1 MAANI
6 AVPFVVAAFVAI
18 ALLVKVNA
26 RLQGHVQINQPPGT
40 IFGFISDPQNTPRWN
55 PRIHAVEPEVSGPV
69 RLGYRYRYEVRG
81 SGRVIPCTA
90 EVVEYE
96 PGRRIVTS
104 AILGGSIKNVFGY
117 SVDPSGTGSLLA
129 GFADA
134 RVSLLHALVIRTIGT
149 RRLDSKLARMKA
161 ALES

>member
-1 MAANI
+1 VVVEFAGPI
-6 AVPFVVAAFVAI
+6 LVAALVAI
-18 ALLVKVNA
+18 ALLVKINA
-26 RLQGHVQINQPPGT
+26 RLRGHVQINQPPGT
-40 IFGFISDPQNTPRWN
+40 TFDFISDPRNTPRWN

-69 RLGYRYRYEVRG
+69 RPGYRYRYEVRG
-81 SGRVIPCTA
+81 GGRVIPCTA

-96 PGRRIVTS
+96 PARRIVTS

-117 SVDPSGTGSLLA
+117 SVDPSGAGSLLT

-149 RRLDSKLARMKA
+149 RRLDANLARMMA
-161 ALES
+161 TLER